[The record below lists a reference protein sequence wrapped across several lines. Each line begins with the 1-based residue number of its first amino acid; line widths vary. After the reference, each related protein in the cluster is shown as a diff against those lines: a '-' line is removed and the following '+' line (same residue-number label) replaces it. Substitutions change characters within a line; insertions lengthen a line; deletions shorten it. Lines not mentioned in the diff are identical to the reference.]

1 MGMPITEELIF
12 ELMNK
17 KIWALVE
24 KSRLIYCRLPY
35 PPFHHQK
42 KEERWSV
49 ACLVFSSVRYK
60 ASLPS
65 FWAAKLNPM
74 MWTQE
79 FHARICRLI
88 TSNYCSF
95 LLFKVEPPKKKK
107 PTREPLRSTRWCK
120 LSFPSILTRRNSS
133 RASRNHYGGTQAAP
147 ALHRSLESKGVC
159 SLRNLFIFN

>member
-95 LLFKVEPPKKKK
+95 LLFKVEPPKKKNQ
-107 PTREPLRSTRWCK
+107 PESLLDPLDGA
-120 LSFPSILTRRNSS
+120 SS
-133 RASRNHYGGTQAAP
+133 PFRAYLPGETQAGHQEITMGAP
-147 ALHRSLESKGVC
+147 RQPLLCTGALRA
-159 SLRNLFIFN
+159 RAFAP